1 MRIDG
6 TKWRSRSRSIKSS
19 AASDEVQAHAIL
31 GNSPSSD
38 EGSSAG
44 FDLGSSAGFD
54 LSPSSY
60 GPVRGN
66 GPKQRDSL
74 QSNHCAMVSVMVGDM
89 VGDSL
94 QPSCSMASGL
104 CRLMENVTLRV
115 ANDDVAPARNMHI
128 GNDKDGPYARYV
140 VTFPV
145 QKPSGMTST
154 HGAYDVAN
162 VAQPAANA
170 PPKRVAGEQSHP
182 STSHHKTRRFGCS
195 FCNNPIQSYNLKM
208 YDHARAVCFENSPEN
223 SQKKS
228 CYASLWEL
236 ETGKEWVDDA
246 DYADKSKDKWSHAGD
261 QPKRTW
267 TWTDW
272 SKKSWGS
279 TSWNDSGWSER
290 SVNAQQWERSTSSSW
305 GAGSW

>member
-31 GNSPSSD
+31 DNSPSSD
-38 EGSSAG
+38 EGSSAR
-44 FDLGSSAGFD
+44 FDLP
-54 LSPSSY
+54 PSSY

-74 QSNHCAMVSVMVGDM
+74 QSNHYAMVSVMVGDM
-89 VGDSL
+89 VGDSW
-94 QPSCSMASGL
+94 QPSCSMVSGI
-104 CRLMENVTLRV
+104 CRSMEKVTLGV
-115 ANDDVAPARNMHI
+115 ANDGAAPARNMHI

-145 QKPSGMTST
+145 QKPSRMTST

-162 VAQPAANA
+162 AAQPATNA
-170 PPKRVAGEQSHP
+170 PSKTSKRVAGEQSRP
-182 STSHHKTRRFGCS
+182 SASHHKTRMFGCS
-195 FCNNPIQSYNLKM
+195 FCNKPIHSYNLKK
-208 YDHARAVCFENSPEN
+208 YDHVRWVCFENSPEN

-236 ETGKEWVDDA
+236 ETGNEWVDDA
-246 DYADKSKDKWSHAGD
+246 DYADKSEDKWSYADD
-261 QPKRTW
+261 QPQRTW

-272 SKKSWGS
+272 SEKCWGS
-279 TSWNDSGWSER
+279 TSWNGSGWSER
-290 SVNAQQWERSTSSSW
+290 SVNAQQWDRSTSSSW